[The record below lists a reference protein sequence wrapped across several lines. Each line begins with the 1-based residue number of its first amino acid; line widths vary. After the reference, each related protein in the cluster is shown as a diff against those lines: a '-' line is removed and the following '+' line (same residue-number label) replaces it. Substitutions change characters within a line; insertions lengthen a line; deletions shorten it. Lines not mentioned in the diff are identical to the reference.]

1 MKKIKRIIAVA
12 ALIFAVVAGG
22 YLIHTAKQTSKTE
35 GGGRCETNE
44 NFIRLLMRA

>member
-22 YLIHTAKQTSKTE
+22 YLVYTAKQTE
-35 GGGRCETNE
+35 GVYAEETQ
-44 NFIRLLMRA
+44 IL